1 MRFTTSY
8 IAEDGKSACI
18 DSSGFI
24 AHGAKVYVIVR
35 CHNHAGQ
42 SATASSD
49 GVVLTSVPPSIEHA
63 YVTVVIEP
71 VTQYAPR
78 NHYQYSPDK
87 LHIAWGG
94 FVDPSGIQYYE
105 YMVEGPDFTLA
116 WQEVSWTGEHTAT
129 LTDLQLIPGDT
140 YIASVRSVNFLGMQS
155 DSVSTEVNIA
165 HHGRPSVNSHL
176 QLSWEEQGTMLINWE
191 GAFSSLN
198 PDLYYEVSVGL
209 VEGGSK
215 AGLWYETKQT
225 NMTVSSLDQTKEY
238 HITVNAIDSA
248 GMYITIK
255 GHLEG

>member
-63 YVTVVIEP
+63 YVTVVVEP

-78 NHYQYSPDK
+78 NHYQYSPDR

-105 YMVEGPDFTLA
+105 YMVEGPDFTSA

-129 LTDLQLIPGDT
+129 LTDLQLVPGAT
-140 YIASVRSVNFLGMQS
+140 YIVSVRSVNFLGMQS
-155 DSVSTEVNIA
+155 DSVSTEINIA
-165 HHGRPSVNSHL
+165 LQGRPSANRRFNF
-176 QLSWEEQGTMLINWE
+176 II
-191 GAFSSLN
+191 A
-198 PDLYYEVSVGL
+198 
-209 VEGGSK
+209 
-215 AGLWYETKQT
+215 
-225 NMTVSSLDQTKEY
+225 
-238 HITVNAIDSA
+238 
-248 GMYITIK
+248 
-255 GHLEG
+255 